1 MKSEPLIKE
10 VLLNAPASKVWKA
23 ITSKDQ
29 MEQWY
34 FDLKEFKPEVGFEFQ
49 FEGGPDDRTYTH
61 LCKVTE
67 VIPEKKLSY
76 SWRYDGYPGESF
88 VTFELFIEG
97 NQTRLKL
104 THENPESFGTDNPDF
119 AKENFTEGWEHIIG
133 KSIKEFIEKNN

>member
-1 MKSEPLIKE
+1 MEE
-10 VLLNAPASKVWKA
+10 RALLRKKLFEELQSILN
-23 ITSKDQ
+23 KDQ

-88 VTFELFIEG
+88 VTFELFVEG

-104 THENPESFGTDNPDF
+104 THVNLESFGTDNPDF

>member
-88 VTFELFIEG
+88 VTFELFVEG

-104 THENPESFGTDNPDF
+104 THVNLESFGTDNPDF